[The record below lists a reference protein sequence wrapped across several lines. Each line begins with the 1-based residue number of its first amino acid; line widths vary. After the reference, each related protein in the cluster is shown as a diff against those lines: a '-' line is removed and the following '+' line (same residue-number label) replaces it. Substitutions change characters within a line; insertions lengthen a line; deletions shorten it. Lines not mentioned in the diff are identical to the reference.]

1 MLMSS
6 RLGQLFVGVPTLTW
20 RTRSSAICSFVRS
33 NLLSKIIVGLKLLF
47 AGTSRGRLPAR
58 NILFGE
64 RGLLALGVTEASE
77 LAALLL
83 GPL

>member
-20 RTRSSAICSFVRS
+20 RARSSAICSFVRS